1 MFLVVIARDERVLV
15 AAFGVNVPEGEVV
28 LTREAALAA
37 VARFAPAAMK
47 ICCAHIAH
55 KTEVGGVRLGVST
68 SEAASAAYA
77 DLSRLCEKIL
87 VERMAAGPIA
97 ELIVG
102 AARDPALGL
111 HLLIGAGGVLAEL
124 MSDRTILMLPVD
136 GRQVRAALDS
146 LQVDKLLRGWRGR
159 RSANREA
166 IVSAILGVA
175 GFVAAHADEL
185 EELDVNPLIVTERD
199 AIAVDALIRLRER
212 K

>member
-1 MFLVVIARDERVLV
+1 
-15 AAFGVNVPEGEVV
+15 
-28 LTREAALAA
+28 
-37 VARFAPAAMK
+37 
-47 ICCAHIAH
+47 
-55 KTEVGGVRLGVST
+55 
-68 SEAASAAYA
+68 
-77 DLSRLCEKIL
+77 
-87 VERMAAGPIA
+87 
-97 ELIVG
+97 
-102 AARDPALGL
+102 
-111 HLLIGAGGVLAEL
+111 